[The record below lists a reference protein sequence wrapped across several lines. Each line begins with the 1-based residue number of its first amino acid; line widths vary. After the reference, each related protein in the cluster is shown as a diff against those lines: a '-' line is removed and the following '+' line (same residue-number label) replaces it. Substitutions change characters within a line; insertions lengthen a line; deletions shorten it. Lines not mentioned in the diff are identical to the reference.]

1 MSVPNHL
8 HVVGVTYA
16 RMANGFIWLYRVRR
30 WRVRFI
36 GLWDIGGG
44 KDQVLS
50 EMQHKPSHYKDGTK
64 TGHFILCSVG
74 RDARI
79 FFPKSSLIYLDIRLP
94 WKRRNHELDTSSEC
108 FHSSPWL

>member
-16 RMANGFIWLYRVRR
+16 RMANGSFGYTVFGAGAYVSL
-30 WRVRFI
+30 

-64 TGHFILCSVG
+64 TGPLHLVLC
-74 RDARI
+74 R
-79 FFPKSSLIYLDIRLP
+79 
-94 WKRRNHELDTSSEC
+94 KRR
-108 FHSSPWL
+108 